1 MTASAIAFGL
11 VPNATLTFSML
22 IPVNGHFQAKL
33 GDQKAIGAAA
43 YFPCFLRGAR
53 RALDISLVRK
63 TFLQIA

>member
-22 IPVNGHFQAKL
+22 IPVNGLFQAKL

-43 YFPCFLRGAR
+43 YFPCF
-53 RALDISLVRK
+53 
-63 TFLQIA
+63 